1 MNKYSKL
8 KDEIKISPKL
18 HLQKHGVQLYT
29 LLLGMTEDECFHLH
43 MGNKQTISFTRFDI
57 PDLFRLNLEL
67 IYSVDSSKWNC
78 IKDSE
83 IINEDDCYDYL
94 RFTKFDPE
102 YKFNGWRVS
111 KSIICLVLTEF
122 QLTMLQDKMRDP
134 LENISHKKSKHI
146 WDRVG

>member
-18 HLQKHGVQLYT
+18 HLQKYDVQTYA
-29 LLLGMTEDECFHLH
+29 LLLGITDDGCFHLH
-43 MGNKQTISFTRFDI
+43 IGNKQTISFTRFDI

-67 IYSVDSSKWNC
+67 IYSLDPSKSNC

-83 IINEDDCYDYL
+83 ILNEDDCYDYQ
-94 RFTKFDPE
+94 RFTKFEPE
-102 YKFNGWRVS
+102 YKFSGWRVS

-134 LENISHKKSKHI
+134 LQNISHKKSTHL
-146 WDRVG
+146 WDRIG